1 MENRNRMFRTS
12 FFGRSRNA
20 LKIPGGFLRNFL
32 CAAVGPHFAGK
43 VRRLSPPPLASQNR
57 AKFSGALQTKSA
69 KFCLGP
75 VGWPSLTQLQSGPAR
90 IPDNRITPQPL
101 NSEVL
106 RPATSGLQRSLLQA
120 ASTPIPVKFHR
131 ASNFTKPHTERILG
145 KAGSRTAMAPSLET
159 SGTAK
164 NEVRPAFAG
173 RTHVVMVEALEVPGQ
188 RPINR
193 FKLVGPNKRH
203 RVRVNRRRQG
213 LSQVHLRL

>member
-1 MENRNRMFRTS
+1 MENRNRTFRTS
-12 FFGRSRNA
+12 FFGRSGR
-20 LKIPGGFLRNFL
+20 ILRARFGDSRHRTSPSKTEPNFPEL
-32 CAAVGPHFAGK
+32 RQRQA
-43 VRRLSPPPLASQNR
+43 
-57 AKFSGALQTKSA
+57 A

-75 VGWPSLTQLQSGPAR
+75 SRWPSLTQLQSGPAR
-90 IPDNRITPQPL
+90 IPDNRITPQSL

-106 RPATSGLQRSLLQA
+106 CPATSGLQGSLLQA

-131 ASNFTKPHTERILG
+131 ASNFTKPHTELILG
-145 KAGSRTAMAPSLET
+145 KADSKTATILRVGT
-159 SGTAK
+159 LGTAK

-173 RTHVVMVEALEVPGQ
+173 RTHVVMVEVLEIPGK
-188 RPINR
+188 RPVNR